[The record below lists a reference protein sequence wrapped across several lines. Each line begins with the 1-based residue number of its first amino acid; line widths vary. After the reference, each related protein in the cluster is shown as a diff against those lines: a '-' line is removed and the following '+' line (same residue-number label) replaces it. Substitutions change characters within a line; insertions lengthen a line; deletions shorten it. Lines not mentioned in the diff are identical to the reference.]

1 MDQKVFKIKRKI
13 NKVHATKDTL
23 TGRLPL
29 KNQKD
34 SFPLLFSMIALTE
47 NILMIPLYQSRSAS
61 VTVGDPMPGSRWSLQ
76 RKLEAAHLSG
86 ESRGRYS

>member
-1 MDQKVFKIKRKI
+1 MRIYHSVSEAIMDQKVFKIKRKI

-34 SFPLLFSMIALTE
+34 SSPLLFSMIALTE
-47 NILMIPLYQSRSAS
+47 NILTIPLYQNLTNAL
-61 VTVGDPMPGSRWSLQ
+61 T
-76 RKLEAAHLSG
+76 
-86 ESRGRYS
+86 